1 MLLAEVMLNKVMLKK
16 ECSIEATYSS
26 GEKTHGKQNQMPPG
40 KFQFFSAHLD
50 GEVLHICFRKNLL
63 EHLADLS
70 KRDIISNFA
79 NQVSKS
85 GDAKVILLNSDFR
98 ETGCEAYTK
107 FFLKG
112 KQTRDLTD
120 LHKLCNI
127 TSQLVLGLMGLDQMV
142 IHACQGNVISLFL
155 NISLACDYRIAADNT
170 LFCNPYLDL
179 GMIPMGGGPFFLPRM
194 MRAGNL
200 WETLLLNKDIDAQKA
215 LKIGLVD
222 CVVSSSDLDKTA
234 LDTAHRFADNNAG
247 TLAGLKRL
255 VNFSKRDLKAYFEL
269 EKEEIFKRLNSQ
281 DVAKYLMN

>member
-1 MLLAEVMLNKVMLKK
+1 MKQPILRERRHMEKK
-16 ECSIEATYSS
+16 INCPQGNFS
-26 GEKTHGKQNQMPPG
+26 
-40 KFQFFSAHLD
+40 FFSAHLD
-50 GEVLHICFRKNLL
+50 GDVLHIRFRKNLL

-70 KRDIISNFA
+70 KRDMISNFA

-107 FFLKG
+107 FFLKE

-179 GMIPMGGGPFFLPRM
+179 GMIPMGGGPFFLSQM
-194 MRAGNL
+194 IRAGNL

-269 EKEEIFKRLNSQ
+269 EKEEIFKRFNSQ
-281 DVAKYLMN
+281 DIANYLMN